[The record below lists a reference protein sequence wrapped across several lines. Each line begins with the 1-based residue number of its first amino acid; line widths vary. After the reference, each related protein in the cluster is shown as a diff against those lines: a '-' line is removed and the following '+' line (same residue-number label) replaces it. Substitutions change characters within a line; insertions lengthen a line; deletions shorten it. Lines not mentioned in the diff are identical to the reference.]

1 MRDTELL
8 ISELKSDPDTEC
20 VLKNAPMSEYCS
32 FKAGGRA
39 DCLVVPRGEA
49 AFIRALSLIHGAGA
63 PYFVMGAGSNLLVRD
78 GGFSGVIVKPGADLC
93 AVRADGNSITALCG
107 APLAAVADAAADAS
121 LGGLEFARGIPG
133 SVGGALYMNAGAY
146 GGDIGGVTESAKVFM
161 PQDGLVRSL
170 RRDEMEFSYRSS
182 LFRSSGGVVL
192 EARFALVPADEADI
206 RARMA
211 EFARRRAEK
220 QPLGLPSA
228 GSFFKRPAGGF
239 AGKLIEDAGLAGLS
253 CGGARV
259 SPLHAGFIVNEG
271 GATVS
276 DITDLMEIV
285 RSTVFDRFG
294 VMLEPEVRIIGDEV

>member
-1 MRDTELL
+1 
-8 ISELKSDPDTEC
+8 
-20 VLKNAPMSEYCS
+20 MSEYCS

-39 DCLVVPRGEA
+39 DCLLVPRGEA
-49 AFIRALSLIHGAGA
+49 AFVRVLSLIFGMGL

-78 GGFSGVIVKPGADLC
+78 GGFRGVIVKPGADLR
-93 AVRADGNSITALCG
+93 AVRVGGNLITALCG
-107 APLAAVADAAADAS
+107 ASLAAVSDAAADAA

-146 GGDIGGVTESAKVFM
+146 GGDIGGVTESAKVFT
-161 PQDGLVRSL
+161 PADGAVLFL
-170 RRDEMEFSYRSS
+170 RRNEMEFSYRSS
-182 LFRSSGGVVL
+182 LFRRSGVVVL
-192 EARFALVPADEADI
+192 EARFELVPADEADI

-220 QPLGLPSA
+220 QPLSAPSA
-228 GSFFKRPAGGF
+228 GSFFKRPTGGF

-271 GATVS
+271 GATAS

-294 VMLEPEVRIIGDEV
+294 VMLEPEVRIIGDDIQTPL